1 MTRSPA
7 GGARSVS
14 DLDSGVA
21 SAPARQEPKD
31 AGPEFDPHW
40 GPLPEPA
47 RTQLAALLQRIDGA
61 SQTLAGYPCNQA
73 FDYRELWPL
82 LAYSLN
88 NVGDP
93 FATTNYRL
101 STHDVEREVIHTFA
115 RLAGAAIDDVWGYVT
130 NGGTEGNMYGLYLAR
145 ELYPG
150 GLVYYSE
157 DTHYS
162 VQKSLR
168 VLGMRSIMIRSHESG
183 AIDEHDLYET
193 LRIHRDVPP
202 ILFLN
207 VGTTMK
213 GAIDDVMAI
222 RRMLEDL
229 RLGDHY
235 LHVDAALS
243 GMILPFVD
251 DAPAWDFSAGVDSL
265 SVSGHKF
272 IGSPMPCGV
281 VLARRKNVDRI
292 ARSIEYVGVLDTT
305 LTGSRN
311 ALSPVFLWY
320 ALQRLG
326 PLGLAN
332 AVRRC
337 LDTARYAAERL
348 NEVGV
353 PATLGRHS
361 VTVVFPRPSD
371 EVVTRWQIAP
381 QRGIGHI
388 VVMPHMTRAM
398 VDAFIDDYLDHPPSV
413 GRSSHRGARSI
424 SPPGPGAAL
433 WSPSDDN
440 QVKVSER

>member
-1 MTRSPA
+1 MVP
-7 GGARSVS
+7 
-14 DLDSGVA
+14 DLHQGLPDC
-21 SAPARQEPKD
+21 E
-31 AGPEFDPHW
+31 PHW
-40 GPLPEPA
+40 GALPEAA
-47 RTQLAALLQRIDGA
+47 RERLDALLSRIEGA
-61 SQTLAGYPCNQA
+61 SETQIGYPCNQA
-73 FDYRELWPL
+73 FDYRELLPL

-93 FATTNYRL
+93 FATSNYRL
-101 STHDVEREVIHTFA
+101 STHDIEREVVEAFA
-115 RLAGAAIDDVWGYVT
+115 GLTGATMADVWGYVT
-130 NGGTEGNMYGLYLAR
+130 GGGTEGNMYGLYLAR

-213 GAIDDVMAI
+213 GAIDDVA
-222 RRMLEDL
+222 RVTSMLEEL

-251 DAPAWDFSAGVDSL
+251 DAPAWNFAAGVDSL
-265 SVSGHKF
+265 SISGHKLL
-272 IGSPMPCGV
+272 GSPMPSGV
-281 VLARRKNVDRI
+281 VLARRKNVERI

-311 ALSPVFLWY
+311 ALSPVILWY
-320 ALQRLG
+320 ALQRFG
-326 PLGLAN
+326 PAGLRDV
-332 AVRRC
+332 VRRC
-337 LDTARYAAERL
+337 LEVAEYAKARLLEA
-348 NEVGV
+348 GI
-353 PATLGRHS
+353 PATLGPNS

-371 EVVTRWQIAP
+371 EVVARWQIAP
-381 QRGIGHI
+381 LRDIGHL
-388 VVMPHMTRAM
+388 VVVPHVTRAL
-398 VDAFIDDYLDHPPSV
+398 VDAFIADYLVHPPGS
-413 GRSSHRGARSI
+413 GRPSHRGARSI
-424 SPPGPGAAL
+424 PPDVPASPAP
-433 WSPSDDN
+433 PSI
-440 QVKVSER
+440 KASER